1 MTPSIGRESGF
12 ITLLTVLIISA
23 VGVAIGTSLLLLGLA
38 SSRSSLSVQQS
49 KQAAALADACAEEA
63 LQQLAFATSYTGP
76 VSLSFGTGSCTAAIT
91 VGSGGIRT
99 IDATGTV
106 VTVVR
111 KAKVITSQLTPKIVV
126 SSWQE
131 VASF

>member
-1 MTPSIGRESGF
+1 MTHQPTTQAGF
-12 ITLLTVLIISA
+12 ITLLTVLIVSA
-23 VGVAIGTSLLLLGLA
+23 VGVAIGTSLLLVGIA
-38 SSRSSLSVQQS
+38 SGRSSLSAQQS

-63 LQQLAFATSYTGP
+63 LQQLAFSSGYTGP
-76 VSLSFGTGSCTAAIT
+76 TSLSFGAGSCTATIT
-91 VGSGGIRT
+91 VGSGDVRT

-111 KAKVITSQLTPKIVV
+111 KVKVVTSQLTPRIVV